1 MKNHRKLTKDGI
13 LKPDYLVDGL
23 QVIDNN
29 GRLGSVINL
38 FTTGKFSQQFEIL
51 WSDQSIAHT
60 CGIATIRSPRPPRY
74 NSWVLP
80 LDVAYELGLVL
91 LK

>member
-1 MKNHRKLTKDGI
+1 MKNHRKLTKDGV
-13 LKPDYLVDGL
+13 LKPDFMVDGL

-38 FTTGKFSQQFEIL
+38 FTTRKLSLQFEIA
-51 WSDQSIAHT
+51 WSDQSKSHT
-60 CGIATIRSPRPPRY
+60 CSIATIRSPRPPRY